1 MPCRTISIMGSL
13 PPPLPCSGALAAS
26 GRLKDI
32 CETNLSCEPALPERR
47 VTSLLNYEIDRRF
60 ARRKCAGTTRGRHR
74 PLSLSDRRR
83 AASIDRHRVD
93 HMQRRLPSGRLLGHK
108 GATFGATPGG
118 YTGKSGRAR
127 SPYFTGLSRSRFIV
141 AEREGFLG
149 IFRKLLQDQNLT
161 KRYSLPHLR
170 SPTSF
175 EHTLGAMHLLAGG
188 RLRRGRGSHTVLRE
202 PAHTQRM
209 IEDALKGG
217 GCRSRSTPGPRV
229 QNFHDRRREKLTRP
243 AHVSRREIAYFEGGR
258 CGITYSGTVPAATA
272 PAS

>member
-1 MPCRTISIMGSL
+1 LEAYSHLCRLSRRCLWL
-13 PPPLPCSGALAAS
+13 PAMA
-26 GRLKDI
+26 I
-32 CETNLSCEPALPERR
+32 W
-47 VTSLLNYEIDRRF
+47 
-60 ARRKCAGTTRGRHR
+60 
-74 PLSLSDRRR
+74 
-83 AASIDRHRVD
+83 
-93 HMQRRLPSGRLLGHK
+93 GH
-108 GATFGATPGG
+108 PRG
-118 YTGKSGRAR
+118 YTLGPHQKFWGAER
-127 SPYFTGLSRSRFIV
+127 PYFTGLSRSHFNV

-188 RLRRGRGSHTVLRE
+188 RLRRGRGSHTALRE